1 MDTRKSASHF
11 VREKNDEPS
20 IRTTTSTTTTT
31 TNNNNMI
38 DIELAES
45 KDEPDSTEEQR
56 NKTRAMTKSVVLTI
70 IALVICFCLVSIGG
84 WSLIN
89 TRCASIESFRHD
101 CKAKGGYFE
110 HVEASPYLESFL
122 GGRHGS
128 CEGVDGAR

>member
-31 TNNNNMI
+31 TNNNNMM

-45 KDEPDSTEEQR
+45 KYESDSTEEQR

-128 CEGVDGAR
+128 CEGVDDAR